1 MVSISSLYSFYCFI
15 VRAYIILLFFCHL
28 RKELILAL
36 LCIQNSLQSLPVDV
50 VMVSL

>member
-1 MVSISSLYSFYCFI
+1 MVSISSPYSFYCFI

-36 LCIQNSLQSLPVDV
+36 LCIQNSLRSLPVDV